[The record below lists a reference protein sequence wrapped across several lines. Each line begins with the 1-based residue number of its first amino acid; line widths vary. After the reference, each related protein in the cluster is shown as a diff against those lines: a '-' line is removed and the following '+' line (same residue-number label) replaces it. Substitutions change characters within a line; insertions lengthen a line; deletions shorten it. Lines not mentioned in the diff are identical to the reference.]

1 MQLLVDTHLLL
12 WSVAAS
18 KKLPPTAREMLTD
31 PANDVFYS
39 AASVWEI
46 AVKSGLGRDD
56 FQVDMPSLLQAF
68 VTAGFVEL
76 AITSTHAA
84 RATSLPDL
92 HKDPFD
98 RLLVAQALSEPAL
111 LLTNDAQLG
120 QYGAHVQVI

>member
-18 KKLPPTAREMLTD
+18 KRLSAKARALLTD
-31 PANDVFYS
+31 PANDVLYS

-46 AVKSGLGRDD
+46 AIKSGLGRAD
-56 FQVDMPSLLQAF
+56 FKVDLPALLRAF
-68 VTAGFVEL
+68 EAAGFVEL
-76 AITSTHAA
+76 AITAAHAA
-84 RATSLPDL
+84 RVISLPDL

-111 LLTNDAQLG
+111 LLTNDQQLG
-120 QYGAHVQVI
+120 PYGAHVQIL

>member
-18 KKLPPTAREMLTD
+18 RKLPRKARELLTD
-31 PANDVFYS
+31 PDNAVFYS

-46 AVKSGLGRDD
+46 AIKSSLGRDD
-56 FQVDMPSLLQAF
+56 FRVDLPSLIRAF
-68 VTAGFVEL
+68 VAAGFVEL

-84 RATSLPDL
+84 RVTSLPDL

-111 LLTNDAQLG
+111 LLTNDQQLG
-120 QYGAHVQVI
+120 QYGAHVQVL

>member
-18 KKLPPTAREMLTD
+18 KKLPPKARDLLAAPDNE
-31 PANDVFYS
+31 VYYS

-46 AVKSGLGRDD
+46 AIKSGLRRDD
-56 FQVDMPSLLQAF
+56 FQMDLPVVLRAF
-68 VTAGFVEL
+68 VAAGFSEL

-84 RATSLPDL
+84 HVLALPEL

-98 RLLVAQALSEPAL
+98 RLLIAQAQTEPAV

-120 QYGAHVQVI
+120 QYGAHVHVV

>member
-84 RATSLPDL
+84 RVTSLPDL

>member
-31 PANDVFYS
+31 PSNDVFYS

-68 VTAGFVEL
+68 VAAGFVEL

-84 RATSLPDL
+84 RVTSLPDL

-120 QYGAHVQVI
+120 QYGAHVHVI

>member
-18 KKLPPTAREMLTD
+18 KKLPPKARELLTD
-31 PANDVFYS
+31 PANDVYYS

-46 AVKSGLGRDD
+46 AIKSGLGRDD
-56 FQVDMPSLLQAF
+56 FQVDLLSLLQAF

-76 AITSTHAA
+76 PITSAHAA
-84 RATSLPDL
+84 RVCALPDL

-98 RLLVAQALSEPAL
+98 RLLVAQALTEPAL

-120 QYGAHVQVI
+120 PYGAHVHVL